1 MSDIHLGTVT
11 IPPELAASAGGWWHA
26 AAPEARTHAFLAG
39 VCVIRD
45 GLHGSFHRQQQ
56 GTEAA
61 ALLREARALAAEDA
75 KANFDARLETQVA
88 RAELAASRQM
98 AALQQQAGR
107 LEERCVLRERELQ
120 ALRDMLTEANGARAE
135 RDAALAQLAA
145 FKGTNQGKGI
155 AGEQAVAEALR
166 RLYHDHEVVVKG
178 GVEAHCQD
186 VHLVLPSGGLL
197 AFEVKNKRVIGK
209 PDIDKFYRDMDDLC
223 THSRCQGAM
232 FISLGTPNI
241 PHKGS
246 FCVELRGG
254 RPAMFVGFDD
264 PETVDAA
271 ALRGHVAVLMSLC
284 TLAEASA
291 DEGAQAMERLL
302 ARLAPQVE
310 RVRLLKRTVATI
322 FESATRT
329 MNSAS
334 ALQREVETLFTE
346 MDSVVQAGE
355 AHVAPPMC
363 CDVCGRTFKTAGAL
377 KNHKR
382 KCPVGGQSPPSVP
395 AV

>member
-1 MSDIHLGTVT
+1 MTDIPLGSVTV
-11 IPPELAASAGGWWHA
+11 PPELVASAGGWWHA
-26 AAPEARTHAFLAG
+26 AAPEARAHAFLAG

-45 GLHGSFHRQQQ
+45 GLHGSYHRQQQ

-75 KANFDARLETQVA
+75 RSNFDARLEAQAA
-88 RAELAASRQM
+88 RAELAASRQ
-98 AALQQQAGR
+98 ASALQQQASR
-107 LEERCVLRERELQ
+107 LEERCALRERELQ
-120 ALRDMLTEANGARAE
+120 SLRDMLAEANGARAE

-232 FISLGTPNI
+232 LISLGTPNI

-254 RPAMFVGFDD
+254 RPAMFVGFEGA
-264 PETVDAA
+264 ETVDTE
-271 ALRGHVAVLMSLC
+271 ALRSHVAVLKSLC
-284 TLAEASA
+284 TLADATA

-310 RVRLLKRTVATI
+310 RVRRLKRTAATI

-329 MNSAS
+329 MSAAS
-334 ALQREVETLFTE
+334 ALQREIEALFTE

-355 AHVAPPMC
+355 ASVAPPMC

-377 KNHKR
+377 KIHKR
-382 KCPVGGQSPPSVP
+382 KCVAGGQTPSTQPV
-395 AV
+395 A